1 MTKRGFQMKAL
12 ILAAVIALG
21 ASGASALTSTE
32 IIMNGEILSSSKD
45 DELDDARFYIK
56 YDNRLYSCWVQ
67 WSRSACVLIKSEI
80 VE

>member
-1 MTKRGFQMKAL
+1 MKAL
-12 ILAAVIALG
+12 ILATVIALG
-21 ASGASALTSTE
+21 ASGASAALTSTE
-32 IIMNGEILSSSKD
+32 IIMNGEILSSSQD

-67 WSRSACVLIKSEI
+67 WSRSACVLVKSEI